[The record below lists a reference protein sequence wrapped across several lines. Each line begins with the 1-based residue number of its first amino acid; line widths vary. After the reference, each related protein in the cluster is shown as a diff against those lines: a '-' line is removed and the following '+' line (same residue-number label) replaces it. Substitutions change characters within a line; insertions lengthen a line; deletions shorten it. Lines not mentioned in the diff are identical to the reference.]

1 MKKIAT
7 AVALALLTGAAF
19 AQGAPG
25 PGGPGAPGPGMMR
38 GPGIE
43 WKLGTVV
50 TTEYKKVTGTVTVSD
65 TGLATL
71 KVDGTDYQ
79 LRMPRRSLSLVKN
92 GNTVSVEGTVTTVK
106 SDTKVPPF
114 IEAFKLTVNGTETD
128 VRPMRGWDKRD
139 RDGRQNGP
147 QGGPEDGPDG
157 GR

>member
-1 MKKIAT
+1 MKKLAT
-7 AVALALLTGAAF
+7 VVALALLTGAAF
-19 AQGAPG
+19 AQGAP
-25 PGGPGAPGPGMMR
+25 APDRGMGPGMMR

-50 TTEYKKVTGTVTVSD
+50 TIEYKKVTGTVTLSD
-65 TGLATL
+65 TAPATL

-79 LRMPRRSLSLVKN
+79 LRMPRRSLSLVKS
-92 GNTVSVEGTVTTVK
+92 GETVTVEGTVTTVK

-128 VRPMRGWDKRD
+128 VRPMRGWDKND
-139 RDGRQNGP
+139 REGR
-147 QGGPEDGPDG
+147 DGPDG